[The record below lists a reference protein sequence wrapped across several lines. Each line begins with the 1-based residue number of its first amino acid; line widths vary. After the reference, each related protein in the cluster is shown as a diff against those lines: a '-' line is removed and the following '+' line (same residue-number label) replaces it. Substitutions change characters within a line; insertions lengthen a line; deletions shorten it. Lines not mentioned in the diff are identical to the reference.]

1 MGGSVDL
8 LRCFGQHRGLLFV
21 WSGSSRSKGMSGGLL
36 GRELGWSPMDSDE
49 LVARAASSPAPWE
62 SEHPSVAIGNLRNQ
76 RVLLKSQM
84 RAFERNFEYQHGW
97 RPGPIDKREDAEYAR
112 LTRELKRCDA
122 ALRLARGVHNGP
134 TVHDGGAGRKA
145 ALRDYAMSSMR
156 EPPRGQRAFP
166 SGPHSSAT
174 LTAAALHQ
182 LAAVGDDGDDVISSS
197 AGSPCMHPLGAGS
210 PFLHPLGAGSPLF
223 HPLGAASLI
232 AGATRAGLSETS
244 RWNCSTA
251 EHGSSAASDACHGA
265 SDTSLPG
272 RACHG
277 ACRGACHGASVGAAA
292 AVTALPPSEALD
304 GSPRRSM
311 AHHGAPL
318 PPSAALDSTATA
330 SKPVAPHCSPR
341 CSAAMAT
348 TGRQWSAV
356 VSSGATGR
364 PWKGERR
371 GEPWKSKRRHALGLL
386 AGLRAPW
393 RALFWGCASAPTA
406 PRAPEDS
413 WREEG
418 KMTRP
423 RVCV

>member
-1 MGGSVDL
+1 
-8 LRCFGQHRGLLFV
+8 
-21 WSGSSRSKGMSGGLL
+21 MSGGLL

-62 SEHPSVAIGNLRNQ
+62 IEHPSVAIGNLRNQ

-145 ALRDYAMSSMR
+145 ALRDYAMS
-156 EPPRGQRAFP
+156 QRAFP
-166 SGPHSSAT
+166 SGPRSSAT
-174 LTAAALHQ
+174 LTAAALHI

-210 PFLHPLGAGSPLF
+210 PFLHPLGA
-223 HPLGAASLI
+223 ASLI
-232 AGATRAGLSETS
+232 AGATRAGLSGTS

-292 AVTALPPSEALD
+292 AVTALPPTTALHCSPRRRD
-304 GSPRRSM
+304 GSAALGSPRR
-311 AHHGAPL
+311 L
-318 PPSAALDSTATA
+318 TTAL
-330 SKPVAPHCSPR
+330 HCSPR
-341 CSAAMAT
+341 RSIAALGSPRLDGQQAGRPSLLGGNGHYRAAM
-348 TGRQWSAV
+348 
-356 VSSGATGR
+356 
-364 PWKGERR
+364 ERR
-371 GEPWKSKRRHALGLL
+371 GEQWSDREAMEG
-386 AGLRAPW
+386 RAPW
-393 RALFWGCASAPTA
+393 
-406 PRAPEDS
+406 
-413 WREEG
+413 
-418 KMTRP
+418 
-423 RVCV
+423 

>member
-1 MGGSVDL
+1 MGGSVDP
-8 LRCFGQHRGLLFV
+8 LRCFGQHRTVLFV

-145 ALRDYAMSSMR
+145 ALRDYAMS
-156 EPPRGQRAFP
+156 QRAFP
-166 SGPHSSAT
+166 SGPRSSAT
-174 LTAAALHQ
+174 LTAAALHI

-292 AVTALPPSEALD
+292 AVTALPPTTALHCSPRRRD
-304 GSPRRSM
+304 GSAALGSPRR
-311 AHHGAPL
+311 L
-318 PPSAALDSTATA
+318 TTAL
-330 SKPVAPHCSPR
+330 HCSPR
-341 CSAAMAT
+341 RSIAALGSPRRLTTALHCSPRRSIAALGSPRLDGQQAGRPSLLGGNGHYRAAM
-348 TGRQWSAV
+348 
-356 VSSGATGR
+356 
-364 PWKGERR
+364 ERR
-371 GEPWKSKRRHALGLL
+371 GEQWSDREAMEG
-386 AGLRAPW
+386 RAPW
-393 RALFWGCASAPTA
+393 
-406 PRAPEDS
+406 
-413 WREEG
+413 
-418 KMTRP
+418 
-423 RVCV
+423 

>member
-1 MGGSVDL
+1 
-8 LRCFGQHRGLLFV
+8 
-21 WSGSSRSKGMSGGLL
+21 MSGGLL

-145 ALRDYAMSSMR
+145 ALRDYAMS
-156 EPPRGQRAFP
+156 QRAFP
-166 SGPHSSAT
+166 SGPRSSAT
-174 LTAAALHQ
+174 LTAAALHI

-304 GSPRRSM
+304 GSPRRST

-318 PPSAALDSTATA
+318 PPSAALDSTA
-330 SKPVAPHCSPR
+330 SKPVAPHCS
-341 CSAAMAT
+341 AATAT

-418 KMTRP
+418 KRTRP